1 MKKVEALVRPHKLDE
16 IKDALGEIGVKG
28 MTVGEAAGLGLD
40 VESQEVYRGSILA
53 QNLIPHVRIELIVP
67 DGLLHQV
74 VEVIVAAADSRKAED
89 GTVLVSEVD
98 EAYRIRTGE
107 RGESAV

>member
-1 MKKVEALVRPHKLDE
+1 MKKVEAIVRPHKLDE

-40 VESQEVYRGSILA
+40 VPSREVYRGSLLA
-53 QNLIPHVRIELIVP
+53 QNLVPHVRIELIVP
-67 DGLLHQV
+67 DTLLQQV
-74 VEVIVAAADSRKAED
+74 VAVIVGSAHPHKPDD
-89 GTVLVSEVD
+89 GTVLVSDVD

-107 RGESAV
+107 RGEAAV